1 MCFFNPMYL
10 FKSAVLEQFAS
21 HQGDARKTVFWE
33 PFEELPQDFAAEEIK
48 EFQVE
53 AEKAISECVQ
63 PGMAKIA
70 RCISVEY
77 LPNCRPDIGVCS
89 LPDGQKFYDQ
99 VKKATIKLLF
109 LRRSF
114 LDFFRVHKL

>member
-1 MCFFNPMYL
+1 
-10 FKSAVLEQFAS
+10 
-21 HQGDARKTVFWE
+21 
-33 PFEELPQDFAAEEIK
+33 
-48 EFQVE
+48 
-53 AEKAISECVQ
+53 
-63 PGMAKIA
+63 MAKIA
-70 RCISVEY
+70 RCISEEY

-114 LDFFRVHKL
+114 LDFFRVHKLWIQKRTVERSVESLAQVATFGLGNPGSNSDKDQYCKVERQKPNG